1 MTDTP
6 TPRDVFDQLPKRERG
21 GTVVDDGGRPQ
32 VDDGGRPLT
41 YDGATPVDD
50 DADQVEPMTADSDP
64 ADFTVDQVNAYLDSG
79 VDDGERDR
87 VLTAERS
94 GRGRVWILDR

>member
-41 YDGATPVDD
+41 YDGPTPSDD
-50 DADQVEPMTADSDP
+50 AADQVEPMTVDSDP
-64 ADFTVDQVNAYLDSG
+64 ADFTVDQVNAYLDGDLSD
-79 VDDGERDR
+79 VERDR
-87 VLTAERS
+87 VLDAER
-94 GRGRVWILDR
+94 GNRGRVGILDR